1 MAYFMN
7 VDMQQALQEARDER
21 DAALAMAV
29 RDGRRADEL
38 AVSLYDVTQRLEYA
52 SLDVAALKEEV
63 ALKNAVIANLQK
75 QLGEQTLQ
83 AQAIRDEATRTL
95 ATTLRGCKEK
105 MTETNAARV
114 AAETGLNLMTQAY
127 VNLNNA
133 FHEVSSRSAN
143 LATDLQLEQLRHGN
157 AQSDLT
163 DMWADLKQ
171 AREDLRVKTQ
181 ELFSARN
188 YIENVLPRFTANTEV
203 TIALL
208 EHELRSR
215 RS

>member
-83 AQAIRDEATRTL
+83 AQAIREEASRTL

-105 MTETNAARV
+105 MAEANAARV

-157 AQSDLT
+157 AQADLT
-163 DMWADLKQ
+163 DVWADLQ
-171 AREDLRVKTQ
+171 QGQEALRVKTL

-188 YIENVLPRFTANTEV
+188 YIENTLPRFTANTEV

-208 EHELRSR
+208 EHELRSS